1 MAIEIKH
8 KNNPSQTCKGLFTHI
23 NSTAYFLMNIFGV
36 SVSEQNELKKIA
48 FNMRN
53 VDDKVTDPRCPVIL
67 RGLTCRKQVLYIF
80 QKAWILPVTTS
91 HSVPDGLIYF
101 LGKWITTAS
110 AVLIWDM
117 STLSTNL
124 APCFPGSV
132 TYHVS

>member
-1 MAIEIKH
+1 
-8 KNNPSQTCKGLFTHI
+8 
-23 NSTAYFLMNIFGV
+23 
-36 SVSEQNELKKIA
+36 
-48 FNMRN
+48 MRN